1 MHKHTHQHQHTSL
14 ADILRST
21 SGNQAVIVRRVV
33 IIGLIAN
40 AILMALKIVTGYYG
54 HSEALVADGFHS
66 LNDFASDLVVL
77 IFIGIAYRK
86 ADARYTYG
94 YGKFETF
101 VSLLIS
107 AILCVAAVAIFR
119 EGVESILAVFK
130 GENISHPDFY
140 TIIVVI
146 VSIVAKELLY
156 RYTSSRGRKTGS
168 SALIANAWHQRSDA
182 LASIATLIG
191 VVCSHFFS
199 DKWAIL
205 DPCASLFIAIIIA
218 IAGIRMLIPAFR
230 ELMER
235 ALPQSEADIALG
247 IIADTEGVEG
257 IKDLKS
263 RKNGNLKIFDAAI
276 YVNPDLTISE
286 GYAITEAIRKNLE
299 THFGN
304 GIIISIST
312 YPAQKDNNPV

>member
-21 SGNQAVIVRRVV
+21 SGNQAVIIRRVV
-33 IIGLIAN
+33 IIGLIFN

-66 LNDFASDLVVL
+66 LNDFASDLIVL

-86 ADARYTYG
+86 ADAKYTYG

-119 EGVESILAVFK
+119 EGVESIVAVFK
-130 GENISHPDFY
+130 GESISHPDFL
-140 TIIVVI
+140 TIIVAI

-156 RYTSSRGRKTGS
+156 RYTSSKGHKTGS

-218 IAGIRMLIPAFR
+218 IAGIRMLLPAFR

-235 ALPQSEADIALG
+235 ALPQSESDTALG
-247 IIADTEGVEG
+247 IIAHTEGVEG
-257 IKDLKS
+257 VKDLKS
-263 RKNGNLKIFDAAI
+263 RKNGNLKIFDAEI
-276 YVNPDLTISE
+276 YVNPELTINE

-299 THFGN
+299 KHFGSRTM
-304 GIIISIST
+304 ISIST
-312 YPAQKDNNPV
+312 YPAQKNNNQD